1 MHLLNP
7 FVFLWETQ
15 QIETRIG
22 RNILVKRLGQKD
34 FDFRNSLLWHF
45 KIDRLDK
52 KANKTEFWVS
62 DDSFCSFF
70 IFKVRLLSKTRTNSH
85 IIRITIS
92 SFINGYLKK
101 LRKRLLKKSHSSKI
115 GLTTI
120 IKNAWTTSLPE
131 NFLLLTNLK
140 FSVYIW
146 TTSLTQ
152 RCFLMSIIN

>member
-1 MHLLNP
+1 M
-7 FVFLWETQ
+7 
-15 QIETRIG
+15 
-22 RNILVKRLGQKD
+22 
-34 FDFRNSLLWHF
+34 SLLYHIF
-45 KIDRLDK
+45 SFRFTIGLNTFIVSRSKF
-52 KANKTEFWVS
+52 FWGITFDAHPHS
-62 DDSFCSFF
+62 GWFFCLAPNGA
-70 IFKVRLLSKTRTNSH
+70 RRTNSH

-140 FSVYIW
+140 FSVCIW

-152 RCFLMSIIN
+152 RCFLMSIISFYLLKKFQLNFL